1 MRITVFISQLLLLSC
16 CITKATKAGDH
27 LEADPVRSQCR
38 DRYLW
43 IQVASA
49 LPPHFKA
56 LGRFIIVKLTPVAV
70 CPPVSRVPRPRAD
83 EDRVHLI
90 DQQLASRCGYTI
102 STIRKEGFTIFRAS
116 FFSCFTRH
124 QNNEFTF
131 RFNVMVSDGGG
142 RWSSWPVSALC
153 PGPSWTHREITC
165 EENFMEVNLNRG
177 SSCGGQGTE
186 GGQVWQKALFQAQ
199 RTASLAWQLMFLQSN
214 GQTIAMSVPEA
225 QTWGYT
231 LVSTTQRVV
240 LRSPYKQPHADVTM
254 VAGVPVEVV
263 QVSLFFKQ
271 KLMLVMMDMSMACIV
286 DSSSFDGTQLLW
298 DIPQVLPTLA
308 GEGARFE
315 SQRFSLG
322 LDGVLLD
329 KDAAASRGLRLAQQ
343 GGMVKIG
350 IPFGAEGGFRKSL
363 VEGNVYKEVYV
374 IPLMYEHVFSL
385 VYEDGNSIDTRHR
398 ILKVLET
405 PLISRLP
412 FCINKTVGDHQQFW
426 IYLGNIPADVLLEGI
441 RINEKQ
447 MLVLGK
453 PEGGLSISPIV
464 HENGSRAYDVR
475 LPFNDA
481 AVDWTNEGG
490 GVVLY
495 SINMNFTLNTVPQK
509 DVYYHQASVTARV
522 FDAFPP
528 EVTAKCLDGGI
539 SFSVVRP
546 SLSLWEVGI
555 GHEPLTA
562 ELVSQRGY
570 HLTNDSHRT
579 ILDVP
584 LFSVGYTYE
593 EINLANFYA
602 TFKLLLRDSKTLEIQ
617 ASASKRCLFRT
628 EDMIVCSADGTMTV
642 VANPA
647 STWPTVQPERTS
659 LLDRTCKPKQT
670 DGVRVLFEFN
680 VNSCGTK
687 AMAGDWYVVYENEI
701 LHDRLLIAD
710 GPNFI
715 SREPQFKVTARCFY
729 PLSAINRLSVD
740 RTSTS
745 KTPGFGSVRV
755 YESLRATGGTLTQLG
770 PRPGPNLGSN
780 HFLTE
785 PAEPSQPHSSPNQ
798 DRSSERQTNQLSQ
811 SSDGEAE
818 AANPVEQMVHVS
830 PFQHKS
836 PQTHQLHPIHQW
848 DHIRNELP
856 HSRKHETLA
865 SANSQ
870 TSLSDWSR
878 LLQES
883 FHHELPP
890 AASGDVPGLE
900 WLRSVDGWNAQTR
913 VQNIRVKPPSRFVSS
928 GPHLN
933 QKSVVQPAHS
943 QNSGPSQYSSGL
955 IGTRGD
961 QNQWT
966 SQKTK
971 HGGSSTGEERVLE
984 RLGTLEQTRPEPP
997 SLINFTYPSPNK
1009 AVHQSSWV
1017 QLLAE
1022 IKNGR
1027 REHVS
1032 FHTPGASHVRLPPAG
1047 LPALSESGNR
1057 MFHQSHVQHLP
1068 AGAGSTPL
1076 VTYAEGSDSQPKM
1089 QRLACGAGPDPY
1101 EASVHE
1107 GLVRGTAT
1115 RHPHHAPG
1123 L

>member
-1 MRITVFISQLLLLSC
+1 PIGWVLIVLVLS
-16 CITKATKAGDH
+16 
-27 LEADPVRSQCR
+27 ADPVRSQCR

-56 LGRFIIVKLTPVAV
+56 LG
-70 CPPVSRVPRPRAD
+70 
-83 EDRVHLI
+83 RVHLI

-124 QNNEFTF
+124 QVLSLLVFQNNEFTF

-165 EENFMEVNLNRG
+165 EENFME
-177 SSCGGQGTE
+177 
-186 GGQVWQKALFQAQ
+186 

-286 DSSSFDGTQLLW
+286 GNSFDGTQLLW

-475 LPFNDA
+475 LRVYFHSGSQQ
-481 AVDWTNEGG
+481 NEGG

-628 EDMIVCSADGTMTV
+628 EDMIGNHAERLIPVM
-642 VANPA
+642 
-647 STWPTVQPERTS
+647 VQPERTS

-715 SREPQFKVTARCFY
+715 SREPQVTARCFY

-755 YESLRATGGTLTQLG
+755 YESLRGLSSSVWNTVFCYMWRTPLTNCSTQTQLQE
-770 PRPGPNLGSN
+770 
-780 HFLTE
+780 E
-785 PAEPSQPHSSPNQ
+785 P
-798 DRSSERQTNQLSQ
+798 
-811 SSDGEAE
+811 
-818 AANPVEQMVHVS
+818 
-830 PFQHKS
+830 
-836 PQTHQLHPIHQW
+836 
-848 DHIRNELP
+848 
-856 HSRKHETLA
+856 
-865 SANSQ
+865 
-870 TSLSDWSR
+870 
-878 LLQES
+878 
-883 FHHELPP
+883 
-890 AASGDVPGLE
+890 
-900 WLRSVDGWNAQTR
+900 
-913 VQNIRVKPPSRFVSS
+913 
-928 GPHLN
+928 
-933 QKSVVQPAHS
+933 
-943 QNSGPSQYSSGL
+943 
-955 IGTRGD
+955 
-961 QNQWT
+961 
-966 SQKTK
+966 
-971 HGGSSTGEERVLE
+971 
-984 RLGTLEQTRPEPP
+984 
-997 SLINFTYPSPNK
+997 
-1009 AVHQSSWV
+1009 
-1017 QLLAE
+1017 
-1022 IKNGR
+1022 
-1027 REHVS
+1027 
-1032 FHTPGASHVRLPPAG
+1032 
-1047 LPALSESGNR
+1047 
-1057 MFHQSHVQHLP
+1057 
-1068 AGAGSTPL
+1068 
-1076 VTYAEGSDSQPKM
+1076 
-1089 QRLACGAGPDPY
+1089 
-1101 EASVHE
+1101 
-1107 GLVRGTAT
+1107 
-1115 RHPHHAPG
+1115 
-1123 L
+1123 

>member
-1 MRITVFISQLLLLSC
+1 
-16 CITKATKAGDH
+16 
-27 LEADPVRSQCR
+27 
-38 DRYLW
+38 
-43 IQVASA
+43 
-49 LPPHFKA
+49 
-56 LGRFIIVKLTPVAV
+56 
-70 CPPVSRVPRPRAD
+70 
-83 EDRVHLI
+83 
-90 DQQLASRCGYTI
+90 
-102 STIRKEGFTIFRAS
+102 
-116 FFSCFTRH
+116 
-124 QNNEFTF
+124 
-131 RFNVMVSDGGG
+131 MVSDGGG

-165 EENFMEVNLNRG
+165 EENFME
-177 SSCGGQGTE
+177 
-186 GGQVWQKALFQAQ
+186 AQ

-286 DSSSFDGTQLLW
+286 GNSFDGTQLLW

-475 LPFNDA
+475 LPFND
-481 AVDWTNEGG
+481 GG

-593 EINLANFYA
+593 VSEINLANFYA

-687 AMAGDWYVVYENEI
+687 AMVQFCCLLSGSVV
-701 LHDRLLIAD
+701 L
-710 GPNFI
+710 
-715 SREPQFKVTARCFY
+715 QVVTARCFY

-755 YESLRATGGTLTQLG
+755 YESLRGLSSSVWNTVFCYMWRTPLTNCSTQTQLQE
-770 PRPGPNLGSN
+770 
-780 HFLTE
+780 E
-785 PAEPSQPHSSPNQ
+785 P
-798 DRSSERQTNQLSQ
+798 
-811 SSDGEAE
+811 
-818 AANPVEQMVHVS
+818 
-830 PFQHKS
+830 
-836 PQTHQLHPIHQW
+836 
-848 DHIRNELP
+848 
-856 HSRKHETLA
+856 
-865 SANSQ
+865 
-870 TSLSDWSR
+870 
-878 LLQES
+878 
-883 FHHELPP
+883 
-890 AASGDVPGLE
+890 
-900 WLRSVDGWNAQTR
+900 
-913 VQNIRVKPPSRFVSS
+913 
-928 GPHLN
+928 
-933 QKSVVQPAHS
+933 
-943 QNSGPSQYSSGL
+943 
-955 IGTRGD
+955 
-961 QNQWT
+961 
-966 SQKTK
+966 
-971 HGGSSTGEERVLE
+971 
-984 RLGTLEQTRPEPP
+984 
-997 SLINFTYPSPNK
+997 
-1009 AVHQSSWV
+1009 
-1017 QLLAE
+1017 
-1022 IKNGR
+1022 
-1027 REHVS
+1027 
-1032 FHTPGASHVRLPPAG
+1032 
-1047 LPALSESGNR
+1047 
-1057 MFHQSHVQHLP
+1057 
-1068 AGAGSTPL
+1068 
-1076 VTYAEGSDSQPKM
+1076 
-1089 QRLACGAGPDPY
+1089 
-1101 EASVHE
+1101 
-1107 GLVRGTAT
+1107 
-1115 RHPHHAPG
+1115 
-1123 L
+1123 